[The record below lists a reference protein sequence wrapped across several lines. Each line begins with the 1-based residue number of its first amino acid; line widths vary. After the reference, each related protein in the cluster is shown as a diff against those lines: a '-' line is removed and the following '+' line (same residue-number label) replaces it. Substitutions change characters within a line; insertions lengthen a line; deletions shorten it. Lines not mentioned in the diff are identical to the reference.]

1 MKRVCVFCGS
11 SLGRNPVYAEAAKQ
25 LGNALA
31 NRNLGLVYGGANIG
45 MMGELA
51 NAAIDAGGEVIG
63 VVPTIFVEKEI
74 AHAALSDLRIV
85 DSMHERKAL
94 MAELSDAFV
103 ALPGGF
109 GTLDEF
115 FEMVTWTQLG
125 LHHKPCGVLNVCGYY
140 SKLTD
145 FLDYAVSE
153 GYIKP
158 HHGSLIQIDE
168 NPEALLKK
176 FDNVM
181 SH

>member
-1 MKRVCVFCGS
+1 M
-11 SLGRNPVYAEAAKQ
+11 GRNPVYAEAAKQ
-25 LGNALA
+25 LGNVLA

-85 DSMHERKAL
+85 GSMHERKAL
-94 MAELSDAFV
+94 VAELSDAFV

-153 GYIKP
+153 GFIKP
-158 HHGSLIQIDE
+158 RHGSLIHIDE
-168 NPEALLKK
+168 NPEALLENFEK
-176 FDNVM
+176 FM
-181 SH
+181 RY